1 MRAVFFCVAALSVT
15 WCDLAWVFL
24 GGAIVAAVAR
34 VAVSKTTITMRRLEV
49 ARQFIIS
56 TYVTGFFT
64 LLARYFSGCASRSIS
79 MRLWTEFAKGSNF
92 RNLALFGSGYAGLG
106 IRMLHFPPWP
116 PSLTRATGRCTGR
129 RWPALAGVL
138 GLFCFLAIGT
148 ASASDQ
154 PNAVQISVL
163 DEKNQPVAGATIS
176 VTLGDL
182 PVTTAATDASGKATV
197 TLPLSGNYLVSIS
210 KK

>member
-106 IRMLHFPPWP
+106 TLKQ
-116 PSLTRATGRCTGR
+116 TRNSTACR
-129 RWPALAGVL
+129 VL
-138 GLFCFLAIGT
+138 GYKQYPRKVVSFERLNIAGT
-148 ASASDQ
+148 
-154 PNAVQISVL
+154 
-163 DEKNQPVAGATIS
+163 G
-176 VTLGDL
+176 LG
-182 PVTTAATDASGKATV
+182 SGYQNITEPARLV
-197 TLPLSGNYLVSIS
+197 YPLLLIITYHTYRP
-210 KK
+210 

>member
-92 RNLALFGSGYAGLG
+92 RKFGPVWFQLRRVRSTEIDIGEVCKAGHSFAEV
-106 IRMLHFPPWP
+106 R
-116 PSLTRATGRCTGR
+116 
-129 RWPALAGVL
+129 
-138 GLFCFLAIGT
+138 
-148 ASASDQ
+148 
-154 PNAVQISVL
+154 
-163 DEKNQPVAGATIS
+163 PVEVCVVEVRPRKVCPT
-176 VTLGDL
+176 
-182 PVTTAATDASGKATV
+182 
-197 TLPLSGNYLVSIS
+197 
-210 KK
+210 